1 MLTEERK
8 KRILS
13 LVNEG
18 GSVSVQRL
26 MEALQASES
35 TVRRDLTELDR
46 KGLLVKVHGGAMAS
60 SKAVTEEYFV
70 AEREVINHEKKTQI
84 ASYAASLI
92 TPEDVVFLDAGTTT
106 GLMIDYLN
114 CTDVLF
120 ITNAI
125 AHARKLCNKGFQVY
139 MPGGVVKTR
148 TEALIGA
155 QTCQYLMKC
164 HFTKGFFGANGVTL
178 TDGLTTPDMQEAA
191 VKEMAVQR
199 TRTRYALC
207 DSSKFGRISSV
218 TFADFSAV
226 TVLTDAD
233 APANYR
239 TCENVVLCP
248 GGGRN
253 QTGN

>member
-8 KRILS
+8 KNILS
-13 LVNEG
+13 LVNES
-18 GSVSVQRL
+18 GSISIQKL
-26 MEALQASES
+26 MVALQASES

-46 KGLLVKVHGGAMAS
+46 KGLLIKVHGGAMAS
-60 SKAVTEEYFV
+60 SQAITEEYFV
-70 AEREVINHEKKTQI
+70 AEREVLNREKKILI
-84 ASYAASLI
+84 ARYAASLI
-92 TPEDVVFLDAGTTT
+92 TEEDVVFLDAGTTT
-106 GLMIDYLN
+106 GFMIDYLT
-114 CTDVLF
+114 CTNVVF

-164 HFTKGFFGANGVTL
+164 HFTKGFFGSNGVTAV
-178 TDGLTTPDMQEAA
+178 DGLTTPDMQEAT
-191 VKEMAVQR
+191 VKEMAIQH
-199 TRTRYALC
+199 TRARYALC

-226 TVLTDAD
+226 TLLTDAD
-233 APANYR
+233 VPEGYR
-239 TCENVVLCP
+239 AYENVVLC
-248 GGGRN
+248 
-253 QTGN
+253 QSVS

>member
-8 KRILS
+8 KTILS
-13 LVNEG
+13 LVNEN
-18 GSVSVQRL
+18 GSISVQKL
-26 MEALQASES
+26 MAALQASES
-35 TVRRDLTELDR
+35 TIRRDLTELDR
-46 KGLLVKVHGGAMAS
+46 KGLLIKVHGGAMAS
-60 SKAVTEEYFV
+60 SQAVTEEYFV
-70 AEREVINHEKKTQI
+70 AEREVLNREKKIQI

-92 TPEDVVFLDAGTTT
+92 AEEDVVFLDAGTTT
-106 GLMIDYLN
+106 GFLIDYLT
-114 CTDVLF
+114 CTNVLF

-164 HFTKGFFGANGVTL
+164 HFTKGFFGSNGVTV

-199 TRTRYALC
+199 TRSRYALC

-226 TVLTDAD
+226 TLLTDAD
-233 APANYR
+233 APNSYR
-239 TCENVVLCP
+239 TYENVVVCP
-248 GGGRN
+248 NNG
-253 QTGN
+253 